1 MNESDDNPG
10 FRLLLSGDLHV
21 GRSSSNAAW
30 DRLVQLAIAER
41 VNAVLLAGDL
51 ADEEN
56 PYWEALGALET
67 GIRRLADHG
76 IKTIAVAGGHDF
88 ELLGKLATS
97 VADHFTWLGAN
108 EKWERITL
116 ENATGPVLQV
126 DGWSPNSRLVKKSPM
141 DDYESSNGDV
151 PILGLLHGKWEPAAS
166 VAWLMGGVHQPVLEE
181 EDHWVLCPGSP
192 QAMEPVETGVHGPW
206 IAEVRNG
213 RIGLPT
219 QKPLS
224 SVWYETAEIDATGIV
239 AEEDLR
245 SEIKDALQVHG
256 ERIAGVAGS
265 VLEQII
271 VRLRIGGQSNLAGEV
286 TETLEQI
293 ESDFRMHLGTVT
305 MTVDQARSDLL
316 PDIDLE
322 KHAGQNSILGTVAS
336 LLLEL
341 EREQRSEAVEELIEE
356 TRQEMAQVG
365 ARPNFIGLPGHSIS
379 IDEVLNHLRRTGRD
393 LLVQL
398 LKQNHA

>member
-1 MNESDDNPG
+1 MRPTVSKTEQPDY
-10 FRLLLSGDLHV
+10 RLLLSGDLHV
-21 GRSSSNAAW
+21 GRSSSIAAW
-30 DRLVQLAIAER
+30 DRLVQLAITER

-56 PYWEALGALET
+56 PYWESLGALET
-67 GIRRLADHG
+67 GLQLLTDHG
-76 IKTIAVAGGHDF
+76 IKTIAVAGGHDL
-88 ELLGKLATS
+88 EMLGRLAT
-97 VADHFTWLGAN
+97 HLTWLGAD

-116 ENATGPVLQV
+116 ETESGPVLHV
-126 DGWSPNSRLVKKSPM
+126 DGWSPKSRLVEKSPM
-141 DDYESSNGDV
+141 DDYENSSEELPV
-151 PILGLLHGKWEPAAS
+151 LGLLHGKWEPPAS
-166 VAWLMGGVHQPVLEE
+166 VAWLMGGAHQPVLEE
-181 EDHWVLCPGSP
+181 EDPWVLCPGSP
-192 QAMEPVETGVHGPW
+192 QALAPVETGVHGPW
-206 IAEVRNG
+206 IAEVHNG
-213 RIGLPT
+213 KLELPT

-245 SEIKDALQVHG
+245 SEIKDALQARG
-256 ERIAGVAGS
+256 ERIAGVAGA
-265 VLEQII
+265 VLEQI
-271 VRLRIGGQSNLAGEV
+271 VMHLRIRGQSNLAGEV
-286 TETLEQI
+286 SGTLEQI

-305 MTVDQARSDLL
+305 MTVDQARSELL

-341 EREQRSEAVEELIEE
+341 ERDQRSDAVEELIEE
-356 TRQEMAQVG
+356 TRQELAQVG
-365 ARPNFIGLPGHSIS
+365 ARPNFIGLPSHSIGV
-379 IDEVLNHLRRTGRD
+379 DEVLDHLRRTGRD